1 MSLKVAGTR
10 GVFTRAASGLVRQV
24 GTRDVFFF
32 GFQTIALSYIVFT
45 ILAWGAYPGASM
57 ELAALI
63 ATVGGIA
70 IGSVYAMV
78 AAVYPRS
85 GAEYVFLSR
94 SLHPAVGF
102 ALSFSFAFW
111 QMFYVGINGTLFCVY
126 AISPTLAGIGVLAHN
141 QGLIDA
147 GTWFATGWGL
157 FLGASAAVL
166 LMGYLLYRGAGGYFR
181 WQRVGSYV
189 VFVSL
194 AITILVLLLAAT
206 GVLSFKANFN
216 QLAGANAYQSVIDA
230 GVKAGAAPQA
240 PFALGQTL
248 LFVLWPAFSLWFAI
262 TAISFS
268 GEVKNVRRGQLLGI
282 GGSVLATGILFIVM
296 MALYR
301 NAFGADFMLSAAAK
315 GTPLH
320 APALVPFFTAVAGGS
335 ALLAIVMSL
344 WVLTNALFVTGTAAL
359 YPSRTV
365 VAWAIDGMVPERL
378 ADVNER
384 YRSPHWAILLTVIV
398 AEITIALFAF
408 TTLLGVVSGF
418 LGLALNFLVVC
429 GWAIVFPFV
438 RRGIFDSSPIAWRV
452 AGIPVLTL
460 VGAFATINIIPIL
473 YRLTVDTTFSLNL
486 AFVIWG
492 AVIVLAIGF
501 AYYFAWRLY
510 LRRRGIDIA
519 RRYAEIP
526 IE

>member
-1 MSLKVAGTR
+1 MKVASGT

-63 ATVGGIA
+63 ATIGGIA

-111 QMFYVGINGTLFCVY
+111 QMFYVGINGTLFTIY
-126 AISPTLAGIGVLAHN
+126 AISPTLAAIGVQAHS
-141 QGLIDA
+141 QALINA
-147 GTWFATGWGL
+147 GTWFGSGWGL
-157 FLGASAAVL
+157 FLGASASVL
-166 LMGYLLYRGAGGYFR
+166 LMGFLLYRGAGGYFR
-181 WQRVGSYV
+181 WQRIGSYV
-189 VFVSL
+189 VFGSL
-194 AITILVLLLAAT
+194 AVTILVLLLAAT
-206 GVLSFKANFN
+206 GVLSFASNFN
-216 QLAGANAYQSVIDA
+216 HLAGGNAYQSVINAGIKA
-230 GVKAGAAPQA
+230 GVAPQA
-240 PFALGQTL
+240 PFSMGQTL

-282 GGSVLATGILFIVM
+282 GGSVLVTGILFIVM

-301 NAFGADFMLSAAAK
+301 GAFGSNFMLAAAAK
-315 GTPLH
+315 GIPLQ

-335 ALLAIVMSL
+335 VLLTIVMSL
-344 WVLTNALFVTGTAAL
+344 WVLSNALFVTGTAAL
-359 YPSRTV
+359 YPSRTL

-384 YRSPHWAILLTVIV
+384 YRSPHWAILLTVVV

-408 TTLLGVVSGF
+408 TNLLGVVSGF

-429 GWAIVFPFV
+429 GWAIFFPFV
-438 RRGIFDSSPIAWRV
+438 RRDIFDGSPIAWRV
-452 AGIPVLTL
+452 GGIPVITL
-460 VGAFATINIIPIL
+460 VAAFATINIIPIL

-486 AFVIWG
+486 GFVIWG
-492 AVIVLAIGF
+492 AVIVLVIGF
-501 AYYFAWRLY
+501 AYYFAWRSY
-510 LRRRGIDIA
+510 QRRKGIDVG
-519 RRYAEIP
+519 RRYAQIP

>member
-1 MSLKVAGTR
+1 
-10 GVFTRAASGLVRQV
+10 
-24 GTRDVFFF
+24 
-32 GFQTIALSYIVFT
+32 
-45 ILAWGAYPGASM
+45 
-57 ELAALI
+57 
-63 ATVGGIA
+63 
-70 IGSVYAMV
+70 
-78 AAVYPRS
+78 
-85 GAEYVFLSR
+85 
-94 SLHPAVGF
+94 
-102 ALSFSFAFW
+102 
-111 QMFYVGINGTLFCVY
+111 
-126 AISPTLAGIGVLAHN
+126 
-141 QGLIDA
+141 
-147 GTWFATGWGL
+147 
-157 FLGASAAVL
+157 
-166 LMGYLLYRGAGGYFR
+166 
-181 WQRVGSYV
+181 
-189 VFVSL
+189 
-194 AITILVLLLAAT
+194 
-206 GVLSFKANFN
+206 
-216 QLAGANAYQSVIDA
+216 
-230 GVKAGAAPQA
+230 
-240 PFALGQTL
+240 
-248 LFVLWPAFSLWFAI
+248 
-262 TAISFS
+262 
-268 GEVKNVRRGQLLGI
+268 
-282 GGSVLATGILFIVM
+282 
-296 MALYR
+296 
-301 NAFGADFMLSAAAK
+301 
-315 GTPLH
+315 
-320 APALVPFFTAVAGGS
+320 VAGGS